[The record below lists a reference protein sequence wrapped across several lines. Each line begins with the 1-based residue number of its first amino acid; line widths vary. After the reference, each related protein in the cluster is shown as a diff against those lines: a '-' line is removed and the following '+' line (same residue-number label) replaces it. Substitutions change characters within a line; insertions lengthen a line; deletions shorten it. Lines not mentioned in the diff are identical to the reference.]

1 MATLLLNSHQSLD
14 VSEETRLRIRHK
26 FMTMGPKFERFS
38 NNRMAVLVM
47 GVGITY
53 SMIKGELY
61 ALKEDVSEIK
71 GDVKGLKSAVTGL
84 EATVYWER
92 STNCKSA

>member
-1 MATLLLNSHQSLD
+1 
-14 VSEETRLRIRHK
+14 
-26 FMTMGPKFERFS
+26 
-38 NNRMAVLVM
+38 M

-84 EATVYWER
+84 EASVYWER
-92 STNCKSA
+92 RTNCKSA